1 MCSLQRGLG
10 RERRASDPRVL
21 VSPVGTGMKRMQREL
36 VHAGQTL
43 AGYSMLFHLTLTT
56 VPKEASVIVIVP
68 FYRCGY

>member
-1 MCSLQRGLG
+1 M
-10 RERRASDPRVL
+10 
-21 VSPVGTGMKRMQREL
+21 SPVGTGMKRMQREL